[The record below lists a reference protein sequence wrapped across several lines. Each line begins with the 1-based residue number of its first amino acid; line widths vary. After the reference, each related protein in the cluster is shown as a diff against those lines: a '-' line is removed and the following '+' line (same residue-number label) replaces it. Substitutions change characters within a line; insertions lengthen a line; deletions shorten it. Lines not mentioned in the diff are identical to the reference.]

1 MRLVLAF
8 LAVLAFAGGAAADG
22 VGPVVPTA
30 TVPSL
35 FMRLVGVNDFAVATP
50 ARATESVG
58 GGVKLELV
66 NAPSHAFVDG
76 RIIRGTRDLLFAVLR
91 DILYVNSQLRV
102 GDADCSDDTGGIT
115 DQVFSILRHA
125 GLLRAQVDPNLV
137 VCWGGHSI
145 SRDEYIYTKRVGYEM
160 GLRGKDICTGCGPG
174 AMKGPM
180 KGATIAH
187 AKQRRRSNRYIG
199 ITEPG
204 IIAAESPNPIVNQL
218 VIMPDIEK
226 RLEAFVR
233 VGHGIVVFPGGVG
246 TAEEILYLLG
256 ILLHPENAQLPFPL
270 VFTGPAHSARYFEQI
285 DQFLRLALGDS
296 VAERYRI
303 VIDDPAEVAQLMA
316 KGIEQVRAHR
326 IANKDAFFFNWTL
339 HMPQAFQ
346 QPFSPT
352 HANMAS
358 LNLRRDQA
366 QHALAADLRRAFSG
380 IVAGNVKEEGIR
392 LIEQHGP
399 YELNGEPEIM
409 QALDLLL
416 QDFVAQNR
424 MKIPSSEPYK
434 PCYRVV
440 RG

>member
-1 MRLVLAF
+1 MSNSEARVTATILPSSGMEVLSRAEVRRLCDATAGGLNHLFRRCA
-8 LAVLAFAGGAAADG
+8 LAVLSTG
-22 VGPVVPTA
+22 
-30 TVPSL
+30 SE
-35 FMRLVGVNDFAVATP
+35 NDD
-50 ARATESVG
+50 ARALIARYPDFDIRVVQQDR
-58 GGVKLELV
+58 GVRLELV

-346 QPFSPT
+346 Q
-352 HANMAS
+352 
-358 LNLRRDQA
+358 L
-366 QHALAADLRRAFSG
+366 
-380 IVAGNVKEEGIR
+380 AGNPRVLCPYFVHLFQDAQGPEG
-392 LIEQHGP
+392 
-399 YELNGEPEIM
+399 
-409 QALDLLL
+409 DVL
-416 QDFVAQNR
+416 QVAD
-424 MKIPSSEPYK
+424 
-434 PCYRVV
+434 
-440 RG
+440 RGGNEV